1 MHSSFN
7 FEAVILL
14 IYQGGFAGIARI
26 EEKGPLSIDIMGL
39 GGQFWALFDLKTIIP
54 SGSFSRRPR
63 RPHSWLTNANTGCH
77 PNKIYPSSCGALIAS
92 TLTTKSIASGAF
104 WAV

>member
-7 FEAVILL
+7 FEVVILL

-39 GGQFWALFDLKTIIP
+39 GGRFWALFDLKTISHREAFLAGHEDLIP
-54 SGSFSRRPR
+54 G
-63 RPHSWLTNANTGCH
+63 
-77 PNKIYPSSCGALIAS
+77 
-92 TLTTKSIASGAF
+92 
-104 WAV
+104 